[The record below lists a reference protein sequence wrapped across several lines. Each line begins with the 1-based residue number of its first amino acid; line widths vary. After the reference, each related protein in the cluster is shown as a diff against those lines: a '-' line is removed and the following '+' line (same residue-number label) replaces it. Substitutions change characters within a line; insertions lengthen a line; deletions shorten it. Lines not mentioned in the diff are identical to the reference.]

1 MADMARI
8 TEIVAEEV
16 ANLDLDLVRV
26 RYFKGGEIGDEE
38 HTLQIMAERPETGQ
52 LVIADCAE
60 LSHRISDRMDV
71 LESAGE
77 MLIEEAYR
85 LEVSSP
91 GIDRPL
97 TRAKDFA
104 AWTGHEAR
112 IELAELLGARK
123 RFRGDL
129 AGFDAETQ
137 TISIEDEGVVYAVP
151 FALVANAKLILTD
164 KLIAASRPLDA
175 SGADED
181 IVEDGEEFIEE
192 QED

>member
-77 MLIEEAYR
+77 TLIEEAYR

-137 TISIEDEGVVYAVP
+137 TISIEDEGVVYTVP

>member
-16 ANLDLDLVRV
+16 ANLGLDLVRV

-77 MLIEEAYR
+77 NLIEEAYR

-97 TRAKDFA
+97 TRPKDFA

-112 IELAELLGARK
+112 IELSELLGARK

-129 AGFDAETQ
+129 VGFDAETQ
-137 TISIEDEGVVYAVP
+137 TISIEDEGVVYAMP

>member
-1 MADMARI
+1 MADIVRI
-8 TEIVAEEV
+8 TEVIEPEAK
-16 ANLDLDLVRV
+16 ALGFDLVRV

-52 LVIADCAE
+52 LVIEDCAA
-60 LSHRISDRMDV
+60 LSRRVSDRFDE
-71 LESAGE
+71 LEEAGE
-77 MLIEEAYR
+77 MLIEDAYR

-104 AWTGHEAR
+104 AWIGHEAR
-112 IELAELLGARK
+112 VELSELQDGRK

-129 AGFDAETQ
+129 KGFDAETG
-137 TISIEDEGVVYAVP
+137 TISIEDDGTVYDVP

-164 KLIAASRPLDA
+164 KLIAASRPLDT
-175 SGADED
+175 SGADE
-181 IVEDGEEFIEE
+181 ILEE